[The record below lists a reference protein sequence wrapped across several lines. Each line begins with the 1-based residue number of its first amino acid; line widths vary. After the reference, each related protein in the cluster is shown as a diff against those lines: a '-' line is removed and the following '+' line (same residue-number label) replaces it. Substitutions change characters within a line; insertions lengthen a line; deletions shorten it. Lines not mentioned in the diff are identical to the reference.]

1 MSHQDKYNDLND
13 LLSKNAR
20 AGKFFDTLPSYVQE
34 MIRERGSNIQ
44 SEHEMRM
51 YAENIVQGD
60 K

>member
-1 MSHQDKYNDLND
+1 MNKDTYNTLDD
-13 LLSKNAR
+13 LLSKNAH

-34 MIRERGSNIQ
+34 MIRARGSNIR
-44 SEHEMRM
+44 SEHDMRM